1 LNGLERDYR
10 MVIYEAS
17 SESPAWARR
26 CARQADR
33 VLAVAMGDGIPQDS
47 RIEPSFFDAI
57 SERGSASVDLVL
69 LHTDGTLRP
78 QSTAAWLALF
88 PFGAH
93 HHVRLTSPAD
103 FARLGRRLAG
113 RAVGVVLGG
122 GAARAY
128 GHIGVL
134 RALEESGVPIDYLG
148 GTSAGALIA
157 AQYAYGYSCDEIIEL
172 NRRGLASRLLLKEL
186 TIPLVALLNSKQV
199 KRSLALSFGDAGIE
213 NLWLPFFCVST
224 NLTRAEL
231 TVHRD
236 GSIARW
242 VRASLSIPGVLPP
255 VLSPTGDLLVDGAV
269 LNNVPVDVMRS
280 HVNGP
285 TIGVDVSPT
294 ERLVFGHTHR
304 ETIPSWRHLLRDL
317 GQLETSRPPTLL
329 SILHRT
335 MLLASETQRV
345 RARSQADLYLCP
357 PLDRFD
363 MFDWRALDQI
373 VAAAH
378 EHALREVEKWW
389 SSRTVERQ

>member
-1 LNGLERDYR
+1 
-10 MVIYEAS
+10 
-17 SESPAWARR
+17 
-26 CARQADR
+26 
-33 VLAVAMGDGIPQDS
+33 MGDGVPQDS
-47 RIEPSFFDAI
+47 QIEPSFFDAI
-57 SERGSASVDLVL
+57 AERGTSSVDLVL
-69 LHTDGTLRP
+69 LHADGTLRP
-78 QSTAAWLALF
+78 QSTAAWLSLF
-88 PFGAH
+88 PFAAH
-93 HHVRLTSPAD
+93 HHLRLTSPAD
-103 FARLGRRLAG
+103 FERLARRLTG

-157 AQYAYGYSCDEIIEL
+157 AQYAYGYSFDEIVEL

-199 KRSLALSFGDAGIE
+199 KRRLELSFGDARIE

-236 GSIARW
+236 GPIARW

-255 VLSPTGDLLVDGAV
+255 VLSSSGDLLVDGAV

-280 HVNGP
+280 HVSGP

-294 ERLVFGHTHR
+294 AHLAFGRQHR
-304 ETIPSWRHLLRDL
+304 ETIPSWRHMIRDL
-317 GQLETSRPPTLL
+317 GQVKKSRPPNLL

-345 RARSQADLYLCP
+345 RARGQADLYLCP
-357 PLDRFD
+357 PLDHFD
-363 MFDWRALDQI
+363 MFDWSALEQI
-373 VAAAH
+373 AAAAH
-378 EHALREVEKWW
+378 DYAMGEIDAWRKSGGMVEP
-389 SSRTVERQ
+389 